1 MTTEIAR
8 RRDPD
13 DGAIERADPE
23 QARAAL
29 AHYTATGDV
38 SRMTNDQRAAFILH
52 YARSIGVNPSS
63 GAIEVIEFWDPEK
76 KTKVAKVY
84 AKAEALAQVGRNH
97 RIRIETLKEEMAG
110 GGLFK
115 VSVRGHQPDGRTMDE
130 VGYVSLL
137 DREGKPLLGTAYK
150 NALMKCH
157 TVAKRR
163 LVRAMTGVGAPP
175 EQPAERVYLGPNA
188 EILDAPTEEDVRLND
203 HPNEAAAMG
212 RPRFES
218 LAPPV
223 DIGPDG
229 SPDQIQ
235 LAEDLEHPERPAGPP
250 SSRKPTPETV
260 KRRLGAWFAS
270 VKGTSLDGDDDRHR
284 FVRQFS
290 GGRTESLRAWFE
302 SATERQA
309 ADLLAHVR
317 VLADEERAAIN
328 AASETDDDEPSPQGR
343 PTMGP
348 PPHGAEEGPF

>member
-1 MTTEIAR
+1 MTTDIA

-52 YARSIGVNPSS
+52 HARSIGVNPSS
-63 GAIEVIEFWDPEK
+63 GAIEVIEFWDPER

-84 AKAEALAQVGRNH
+84 AKAEALAQVGMNH

-137 DREGKPLLGTAYK
+137 DRDGKPLVGAAYK

-175 EQPAERVYLGPNA
+175 EQAARRVYLGPNA

-223 DIGPDG
+223 DIGLEG
-229 SPDQIQ
+229 SPDQ
-235 LAEDLEHPERPAGPP
+235 LPRPEDLEHPERHAGPP
-250 SSRKPTPETV
+250 PSLKPSAQDT
-260 KRRLGAWFAS
+260 KRWLGAWHQA
-270 VKGTSLDGDDDRHR
+270 VAGTSYADDGMRHKFFR
-284 FVRQFS
+284 EWTSQYPEHL
-290 GGRTESLRAWFE
+290 RTDS
-302 SATERQA
+302 SAAFFAHCTEAQA
-309 ADLLAHVR
+309 SDLLAHARAIV
-317 VLADEERAAIN
+317 ADEKRQLLDDLTN
-328 AASETDDDEPSPQGR
+328 ARDEPEER
-343 PTMGP
+343 P
-348 PPHGAEEGPF
+348 F